1 MGLGSGAQLNEIIN
15 GMRLWFEGAHDSGK
29 RIELVLGLGSNS
41 GTNL

>member
-15 GMRLWFEGAHDSGK
+15 GMKLWFEGVHDSGK